1 MDLLGEDRVQSWR
14 RRGTATSILDIG
26 AQAGLLVGCVFWNN
40 TFWVL
45 IAPAGWVEII
55 LSVALAGGYALIL
68 PMLLSLLAPSTA
80 AGMALAETKYKT
92 WGHAI
97 AVAAAVFMVYHAFTV
112 VWAWWRSRP
121 AVVASEQDL
130 FMAIGTLIIFIV
142 VPALS
147 WVQIAPD
154 RWVAEVV
161 QAQQVKRLKAA
172 QQANLMAAQIQYARA
187 MGLLKRG
194 LANAT
199 ALERQELA
207 GTLIAMQRAEN
218 EGVERV
224 ADQMRI
230 LTGIDGG
237 PSLIDDPQ
245 IERQYHQLTTA
256 MERLYAPINDDYV
269 ELEPAPVGRNGA
281 TNGVQRGDDELQRA
295 LVAQPVAPHHS
306 PLHPV
311 AATNERNATVAQGD
325 APRRTVAHGRTKW
338 YEEQAHD
345 VRHQLGA
352 TLTAKQVARALDV
365 SESQAREMVGAWQD
379 AGWLDRTNLKGHY
392 AWRER

>member
-1 MDLLGEDRVQSWR
+1 MDLLSDDRVQGWR
-14 RRGTATSILDIG
+14 RKGTATSILDIG

-45 IAPAGWVEII
+45 IAPTGWVEII
-55 LSVALAGGYALIL
+55 LSVALAAGYALIL

-80 AGMALAETKYKT
+80 AGMALAETKYRT

-97 AVAAAVFMVYHAFTV
+97 AVGAAIFMSYHAFTV

-187 MGLLKRG
+187 MGQLKRG

-199 ALERQELA
+199 AAERQELA

-230 LTGIDGG
+230 LTGIDTGVR
-237 PSLIDDPQ
+237 LIDDPQ
-245 IERQYHQLTTA
+245 VERQYHQLTAA
-256 MERLYAPINDDYV
+256 MERLYSPINDADYV
-269 ELEPAPVGRNGA
+269 EPASAETPMPVRQRPRTDIEPWNSAELPPPRSYAETDAHGSVHAEASTVRHGPPRTA
-281 TNGVQRGDDELQRA
+281 DDHPTAVKLRTYSAARRA
-295 LVAQPVAPHHS
+295 LS
-306 PLHPV
+306 
-311 AATNERNATVAQGD
+311 
-325 APRRTVAHGRTKW
+325 
-338 YEEQAHD
+338 
-345 VRHQLGA
+345 
-352 TLTAKQVARALDV
+352 
-365 SESQAREMVGAWQD
+365 GAWSRADLEEALSIQKSKASDLIRMWRQD
-379 AGWLDRTNLKGHY
+379 GLIDDITNPAHHY

>member
-269 ELEPAPVGRNGA
+269 ELEPAPRASAAAGTAAGA
-281 TNGVQRGDDELQRA
+281 FAAAEERYANFVHQDA
-295 LVAQPVAPHHS
+295 SPAPS
-306 PLHPV
+306 PPA
-311 AATNERNATVAQGD
+311 AATLPPPSAAASRGESRRYAAEFRAVA
-325 APRRTVAHGRTKW
+325 
-338 YEEQAHD
+338 D
-345 VRHQLGA
+345 VYPYPQVF
-352 TLTAKQVARALDV
+352 TARQVAEAV
-365 SESQAREMVGAWQD
+365 GKSERTARDM
-379 AGWLDRTNLKGHY
+379 LKLWGDLNWIGRGEAANSY
-392 AWRER
+392 YIIRSV